1 MNNYT
6 QTFLATKNSMQDNGS
21 VFFNLEKT
29 YNDYKD
35 AVVTYQNR
43 LGEYWTAFINKGKLT
58 DVMVKSANMDVARET
73 QRRFE
78 SYL

>member
-1 MNNYT
+1 MNNYAK
-6 QTFLATKNSMQDNGS
+6 TFSATKKNMQDNGS

-29 YNDYKD
+29 HNDYKD

-43 LGEYWTAFINKGKLT
+43 MGEYWTACINKGRLT
-58 DVMVKSANMDVARET
+58 DVMVKSANMDAARET
-73 QRRFE
+73 QRHFE